1 MVMNKTF
8 LTLAAVATLGLAAC
22 GEEASE
28 NNTNIL
34 SDIETTTDMMVSET
48 QEAFENAAETAEEF
62 AAEAQTEAEQTYQ
75 TAVEEVLN
83 EEAAIEPAAG
93 DVEGEVETEETQN

>member
-1 MVMNKTF
+1 MNKTF

-34 SDIETTTDMMVSET
+34 SDIEGSTEVLMSET
-48 QEAFENAAETAEEF
+48 QNAFEDAAQSAEEF
-62 AAEAQTEAEQTYQ
+62 AAEAQAQAEESYQ
-75 TAVEEVLN
+75 AAVEEVIN

-93 DVEGEVETEETQN
+93 EVEGEVEVEETQN